1 VNTVLNPID
10 FCVPAEQTRGK
21 LLLHFID
28 VNSTLAEVE
37 LVLTF
42 FSPGSFFVRLFL
54 LLDWDWIRVQNSA
67 P

>member
-1 VNTVLNPID
+1 L
-10 FCVPAEQTRGK
+10 FCVPAEQTRGT

-42 FSPGSFFVRLFL
+42 FLSWKFLPEFVLVVGL
-54 LLDWDWIRVQNSA
+54 GWD
-67 P
+67 